1 MDRHGL
7 AVNKFTFVRV
17 ADLFR
22 HVCFHHLVL
31 HLFVINAVFSGNI
44 EAFLTW
50 LRDGDWTA
58 LLDHLLFATHG
69 LIGCTLQN
77 QEKKILTLVDFAFL
91 LSKIWNFAKNQFFK
105 IGI

>member
-1 MDRHGL
+1 MSTKNNNLLTYRTASID

-22 HVCFHHLVL
+22 HVCFHYLVL
-31 HLFVINAVFSGNI
+31 HLFVINAVFGGNI
-44 EAFLTW
+44 EAFVTW

-77 QEKKILTLVDFAFL
+77 QEKKFN
-91 LSKIWNFAKNQFFK
+91 SC
-105 IGI
+105 

>member
-77 QEKKILTLVDFAFL
+77 QEKKINYCKLV
-91 LSKIWNFAKNQFFK
+91 KISFQNWNLAENQFFK
-105 IGI
+105 LGI